1 MSDNLLYAL
10 LTICMSLL
18 IVLLYFCVKFM
29 IMKEDIE
36 YLEIL
41 LDGERWFHNSY
52 QKLWMN
58 AVQTAET
65 RDKIIKSVSHDMHD
79 HFELSICLYD
89 YIWSTTADTTEEL
102 KTFRSGEMY
111 KYLTEHNKLHTLHLI
126 EGEHEKRIEK
136 GNMYK

>member
-10 LTICMSLL
+10 LTICLSLL

-29 IMKEDIE
+29 VMKEDIE

-41 LDGERWFHNSY
+41 R
-52 QKLWMN
+52 
-58 AVQTAET
+58 
-65 RDKIIKSVSHDMHD
+65 
-79 HFELSICLYD
+79 
-89 YIWSTTADTTEEL
+89 
-102 KTFRSGEMY
+102 GEMY

>member
-1 MSDNLLYAL
+1 MDNSLYV
-10 LTICMSLL
+10 TFC
-18 IVLLYFCVKFM
+18 VLLGFSLVYFIIKCVSLSENVDF
-29 IMKEDIE
+29 
-36 YLEIL
+36 LETL
-41 LDGERWFHNSY
+41 LESERWFHNSY

-65 RDKIIKSVSHDMHD
+65 RDKIISSVSHDMHD

-111 KYLTEHNKLHTLHLI
+111 KYLTEHNKLQTLHLI